1 MRFLAAA
8 LGLTAPCFFVV
19 IASFVS
25 DSLVVSSTGM
35 ILFGLLAADVFVP
48 FAGDFFAPFATD
60 VFTPFAA
67 KTAKTGK
74 LQMQLSFIFW

>member
-1 MRFLAAA
+1 MFLC
-8 LGLTAPCFFVV
+8 LLLV
-19 IASFVS
+19 I
-25 DSLVVSSTGM
+25 
-35 ILFGLLAADVFVP
+35 
-48 FAGDFFAPFATD
+48 FFAPFATD